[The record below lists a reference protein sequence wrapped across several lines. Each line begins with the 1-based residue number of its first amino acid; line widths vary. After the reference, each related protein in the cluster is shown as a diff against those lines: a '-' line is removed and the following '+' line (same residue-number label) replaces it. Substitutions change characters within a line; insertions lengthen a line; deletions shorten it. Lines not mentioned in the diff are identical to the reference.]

1 MEYDATPTPK
11 IHNTQLAEIESL
23 SIRNT
28 KNIHSSAIKKVIVTG
43 VTGQDGSHMVDYL
56 LKNTNA
62 MVYGTVRRLSVTNH
76 INIEHLKNEPR
87 FQLINLDLTDSY
99 SIRDAIVGIKPDFF
113 LNFACSKFR

>member
-1 MEYDATPTPK
+1 
-11 IHNTQLAEIESL
+11 
-23 SIRNT
+23 
-28 KNIHSSAIKKVIVTG
+28 
-43 VTGQDGSHMVDYL
+43 
-56 LKNTNA
+56 

-113 LNFACSKFR
+113 LNFANLKFR